1 MKKIFLSLVT
11 IFSLVFFT
19 GCEED
24 KETTVVPHISFQKDG
39 TFGVEIGGTTTRE
52 VKVYV
57 TQASSQDRVF
67 DLKVDADLTTL
78 DPASYTMPA
87 TVTVPANSREGSFNL
102 TISDLNLSSQ
112 KVLAIAFDGTD
123 GLYTGAPL
131 KLAVKQECLLNEVK
145 FSIILDRYGEETRW
159 DIKQG
164 STVVASGGPYTRFG
178 SDALQPEK
186 EFIYC
191 LPAGNYVLTVYDAY
205 GDGMVTSST
214 VVGSY
219 KLFVNSVQVVSALG
233 NFTTSRSHS
242 FVLN

>member
-112 KVLAIAFDGTD
+112 KS
-123 GLYTGAPL
+123 
-131 KLAVKQECLLNEVK
+131 
-145 FSIILDRYGEETRW
+145 FS
-159 DIKQG
+159 
-164 STVVASGGPYTRFG
+164 
-178 SDALQPEK
+178 
-186 EFIYC
+186 YC
-191 LPAGNYVLTVYDAY
+191 
-205 GDGMVTSST
+205 
-214 VVGSY
+214 
-219 KLFVNSVQVVSALG
+219 F
-233 NFTTSRSHS
+233 
-242 FVLN
+242 